1 MQYEYLFRDFH
12 HKAFFPEQSQH
23 KICYKCWY
31 IMKHNT
37 AYEIMKGP
45 TFKTKRRI
53 PVNMKCIQ
61 GWLFFTIFQLLQ
73 HYGHLGNF
81 LFPLLFRNRKA
92 PPSMWVGR
100 VTSWL
105 NLGLEKEE
113 LTSLL
118 GFLSGHALKSPM
130 TSVVFLK
137 SMNSFKNFKI
147 WLLLCWKCR
156 LTEMSPK
163 ERGLSEGDSNW
174 PEKEI
179 SMMLYCTSRQIKN
192 IWF

>member
-1 MQYEYLFRDFH
+1 MVNCSKNH
-12 HKAFFPEQSQH
+12 
-23 KICYKCWY
+23 
-31 IMKHNT
+31 
-37 AYEIMKGP
+37 AYSKSWGP
-45 TFKTKRRI
+45 TIICSEKNPERSNYCTPRRKYEMYSGVAI
-53 PVNMKCIQ
+53 
-61 GWLFFTIFQLLQ
+61 FTIFQLLQ

-130 TSVVFLK
+130 TSVVFSK

-174 PEKEI
+174 PEKEM